1 MLEVAFSDSVK
12 GSLKAAK
19 NYNRNENLAVSIGII
34 GSAPPAAVIE
44 KMCRGQALPGT
55 SQEVIGFTFN
65 LDIGDISGEVDSEA
79 RRNFI
84 FTMLGGSFPSEEE
97 SIKMQEQWWENSY
110 LNDLHR
116 LKNSAENGEAIRLW
130 WSDAPAEACGFYA
143 INSLLQ
149 DCRGKV
155 SGIKLPRYV
164 TDSANAVCRYSSWGE
179 VMPGEFYC
187 FLPLETEITPAE
199 RRAIAMDWQKL
210 KRQNAPL
217 RAVVNGKLMSVPEDF
232 YDHLIRAH
240 IPPGEFK
247 LAKLIGTIMNE
258 NRIGVSDWWYAQRIK
273 KMVEA
278 KELEI
283 ISDNEFDY
291 EKMLRKV

>member
-12 GSLKAAK
+12 GSLKVAK
-19 NYNRNENLAVSIGII
+19 NFKKDNNSAVAIGFI
-34 GSAPPAAVIE
+34 GSAPPKAVID
-44 KMCRGQALPGT
+44 KVFQGQALPGT

-65 LDIGDISGEVDSEA
+65 LDIGDISEEVDSAA
-79 RRNFI
+79 RKHLI
-84 FTMLGGSFPSEEE
+84 FNMLTGLFTSEEDNLE
-97 SIKMQEQWWENSY
+97 MQEQWWETS
-110 LNDLHR
+110 LNDLYR
-116 LKNSAENGEAIRLW
+116 LKNSAKNGEAIRLW

-164 TDSANAVCRYSSWGE
+164 TDSDTTVRRYSGWGE
-179 VMPGEFYC
+179 VMPREFYR

-199 RRAIAMDWQKL
+199 RQAVAADWQEL

-217 RAVVNGKLMSVPEDF
+217 RAMVNGKLMSVPEDF

-240 IPPGEFK
+240 IPPSDFK
-247 LAKLIGTIMNE
+247 LAKLIGMIMSK
-258 NRIGVSDWWYAQRIK
+258 NRIGVGDWWYVQRIN
-273 KMVEA
+273 KMIEA

-283 ISDNEFDY
+283 VRDDEFDY
-291 EKMLRKV
+291 EKILRRV